1 MADHDGR
8 ISSDAGDSS
17 RHQVVELDHDIIDN
31 DLSGWQEDEVAGKTV
46 RYDDEHGVEI
56 GEIPRNSNNNFEI
69 PYLRR

>member
-1 MADHDGR
+1 
-8 ISSDAGDSS
+8 
-17 RHQVVELDHDIIDN
+17 
-31 DLSGWQEDEVAGKTV
+31 LSGWQEDEVAGKTV